1 MRNFSGTTFRIP
13 GTCKDHHL
21 KEGKIILGIDPG
33 TSVMGYGII
42 RGEKQKPELL
52 TLGII
57 ELNKFRD
64 HYLKIR
70 RIFERTLQLID
81 QYHPDELAIEA
92 PFYGKNVQSMLKLGR
107 AQGAAISAALYR
119 DLPIFEYAPRKIKMA
134 ITGQGN
140 ASKEQVAGILQSLM
154 TITTLPKNLDATDG
168 LAAAVCHFYQQD
180 IPDGGGGYK
189 SWKDFLSKN
198 PGRLTGGG

>member
-1 MRNFSGTTFRIP
+1 
-13 GTCKDHHL
+13 
-21 KEGKIILGIDPG
+21 
-33 TSVMGYGII
+33 MGYGIV
-42 RGEKQKPELL
+42 RGGRQKPELL
-52 TLGII
+52 ALGVI
-57 ELNKFRD
+57 ELNKFKD
-64 HYLKIR
+64 HYVKIR
-70 RIFERTLQLID
+70 RIFERTIQLID

-154 TITTLPKNLDATDG
+154 TIDTLPRNLDATDG
-168 LAAAVCHFYQQD
+168 LAVAVCHFYQRD
-180 IPDGGGGYK
+180 IPDKGGPYS
-189 SWKDFLSKN
+189 SWKDFLAKN
-198 PGRLTGGG
+198 PDRVTKGR